1 MSLITEQ
8 IKSIKDRYATLEAS
22 LVNARQAPRDE
33 VTQFKKV
40 TVAEQ
45 LDELSAIQQLIESVL
60 ESSQQVCHDF
70 FGSSLI
76 AFIKN
81 STFGKGNLLANLY
94 FNILF

>member
-45 LDELSAIQQLIESVL
+45 LDELSTIQQLIESVL
-60 ESSQQVCHDF
+60 ESSQQVCHTF
-70 FGSSLI
+70 SELSLI
-76 AFIKN
+76 AFFLK
-81 STFGKGNLLANLY
+81 
-94 FNILF
+94 